1 MPRFAHGVYCGGG
14 GGGDELRC
22 GKGLGTGR
30 GKWVLWWEGR
40 RGEWVSSYD
49 GFLLRG
55 TVGVVCSFGRDRD
68 GGG

>member
-30 GKWVLWWEGR
+30 GK
-40 RGEWVSSYD
+40 
-49 GFLLRG
+49 
-55 TVGVVCSFGRDRD
+55 
-68 GGG
+68 